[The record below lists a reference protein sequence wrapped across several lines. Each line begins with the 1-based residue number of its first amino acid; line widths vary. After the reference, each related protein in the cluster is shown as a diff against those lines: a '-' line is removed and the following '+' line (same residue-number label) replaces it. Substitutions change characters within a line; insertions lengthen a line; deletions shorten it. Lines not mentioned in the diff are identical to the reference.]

1 MIFYSLLFQGKEF
14 HNNEE
19 KAKLSLN
26 TLPFQGNAKPWIA
39 PCKGIQDSLGIWIQR
54 RGFSLSRY

>member
-1 MIFYSLLFQGKEF
+1 MSFYSLLFQGKEF

-26 TLPFQGNAKPWIA
+26 TLPFQGNAKP
-39 PCKGIQDSLGIWIQR
+39 
-54 RGFSLSRY
+54 